1 MTEQLGEP
9 LEARIPEAF
18 VAAEPV
24 IGALER
30 ARIDPAV
37 MDASAYG
44 AFHEA
49 GPLEGLD
56 VLRRRG
62 QRHSV
67 RRGELA
73 YGLLAFGQ
81 PLEHG
86 APGVVAERTEDEVE
100 SQLSM
105 FNHMVEYTGHGMI
118 VNPFVECSPECCAPR
133 GRAPY
138 LTRLLVLSSSRARH
152 FCLDRVAPPT

>member
-1 MTEQLGEP
+1 MRPRTVRFTRP
-9 LEARIPEAF
+9 
-18 VAAEPV
+18 
-24 IGALER
+24 
-30 ARIDPAV
+30 
-37 MDASAYG
+37 
-44 AFHEA
+44 

-62 QRHSV
+62 QRHPV

-73 YGLLAFGQ
+73 YGLLALGQ

-105 FNHMVEYTGHGMI
+105 FNHMVEYTGRRHDCQ
-118 VNPFVECSPECCAPR
+118 PFC
-133 GRAPY
+133 
-138 LTRLLVLSSSRARH
+138 
-152 FCLDRVAPPT
+152 